1 MQTEASY
8 LALLSGGGKVT
19 LLSPSAPGASLGP
32 LILSLGFLAPLIS
45 TVPGSGSSST
55 APGNRGLWLVQ
66 GSGHSLPAAESI
78 SRQGGFW
85 EGGEEARPPTLAARQ
100 QHLCKRRCGG
110 PAAVQGRVWPPKG
123 QQGCGEPWVA
133 LTVTVPPPY
142 LWSGKRKPP
151 VGMGEGWVGTGRG
164 GSPKPFGSL
173 GSHKPFFLSIRRSWA
188 CLGWSP
194 AVVGSGYSRDTPFVA
209 TGSVIWGTSSRF
221 PGLEGTI
228 FGMKGPG
235 ALPDTVPMG
244 RMGSGLAAHATL
256 ATFLPLCADLCSLSP
271 CPLAC
276 LLASPLPFPLVLP
289 GPLELSLPHRMVQT
303 PKSNA

>member
-1 MQTEASY
+1 M
-8 LALLSGGGKVT
+8 
-19 LLSPSAPGASLGP
+19 
-32 LILSLGFLAPLIS
+32 
-45 TVPGSGSSST
+45 
-55 APGNRGLWLVQ
+55 Q

-78 SRQGGFW
+78 SRQRGFW

-100 QHLCKRRCGG
+100 QHLCERRCGG

-133 LTVTVPPPY
+133 LTVTVPPTVSVV
-142 LWSGKRKPP
+142 WQEKASSGDGRR
-151 VGMGEGWVGTGRG
+151 VDGNWGRG
-164 GSPKPFGSL
+164 EAL

-209 TGSVIWGTSSRF
+209 TGSVIWGTSSRL
-221 PGLEGTI
+221 PELEGTI

-244 RMGSGLAAHATL
+244 RRGSGLAAHATL
-256 ATFLPLCADLCSLSP
+256 ATFLPLSADLCSLNP

-289 GPLELSLPHRMVQT
+289 GPLELSLPRAWFRLQSQT
-303 PKSNA
+303 HERPN